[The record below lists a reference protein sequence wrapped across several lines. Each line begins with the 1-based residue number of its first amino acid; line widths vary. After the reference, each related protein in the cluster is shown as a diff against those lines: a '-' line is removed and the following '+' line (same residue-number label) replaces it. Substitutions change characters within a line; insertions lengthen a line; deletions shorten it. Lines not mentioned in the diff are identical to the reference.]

1 MKILGVVCSPRLRGN
16 TEIMVKEVLASA
28 QKEGAET
35 ELVTLAEKTILP
47 CDACE
52 SCRKTDKCHY
62 NDDMQDIYHKLL
74 EADGIIFGSPVFY
87 WTLTAQ
93 AKALIDRTFVFSKE
107 KKLKGKPVGVVA
119 IGERLGLTDVY
130 AAFTSFFYLQRM
142 IPVGFAA
149 GFGEKKGEVKDGSAV
164 NIRGMNEAKALGS
177 NLVRFVRSQKG
188 DGWMVVPSKGEG
200 GSES

>member
-1 MKILGVVCSPRLRGN
+1 
-16 TEIMVKEVLASA
+16 MVKEVLASA

-119 IGERLGLTDVY
+119 IGERLGLTDVF

-149 GFGEKKGEVKDGSAV
+149 GFGEKRGEVKDDSAV
-164 NIRGMNEAKALGS
+164 NIRGMKEAKALG
-177 NLVRFVRSQKG
+177 NNMVRFIRSQKG
-188 DGWMVVPSKGEG
+188 YNWVVVPSKGEG